1 MTLNHRART
10 HRIVGC
16 FRGYSFGMFTAEAY
30 RHDCAAGRQSYFS
43 FNRFKEV
50 HHVRPGTSALVA
62 GGAVI
67 GAGIG
72 LLFAP
77 QTGAET
83 RRDVGRYAKKAQLQA
98 TRWGRSVQSGVKEVM
113 DRSKALIQKDEQRP
127 RIEAV

>member
-1 MTLNHRART
+1 M
-10 HRIVGC
+10 
-16 FRGYSFGMFTAEAY
+16 S
-30 RHDCAAGRQSYFS
+30 DQGRQVA
-43 FNRFKEV
+43 KV
-50 HHVRPGTSALVA
+50 AALVA

-98 TRWGRSVQSGVKEVM
+98 TRLSRTVQSGVKEVM
-113 DRSKALIQKDEQRP
+113 DRSKSLVRKDDQTT
-127 RIEAV
+127 RIEAA

>member
-1 MTLNHRART
+1 MS
-10 HRIVGC
+10 GQ
-16 FRGYSFGMFTAEAY
+16 
-30 RHDCAAGRQSYFS
+30 GRQVA
-43 FNRFKEV
+43 KV
-50 HHVRPGTSALVA
+50 AALVA

-77 QTGAET
+77 QAGAET

-98 TRWGRSVQSGVKEVM
+98 TRWSRTVQSDVKAAM
-113 DRSKALIQKDEQRP
+113 DRSKSLIRKDDQRP

>member
-1 MTLNHRART
+1 M
-10 HRIVGC
+10 
-16 FRGYSFGMFTAEAY
+16 S
-30 RHDCAAGRQSYFS
+30 DQGRQAA
-43 FNRFKEV
+43 KV
-50 HHVRPGTSALVA
+50 AALVA

-83 RRDVGRYAKKAQLQA
+83 RRGVSRYAKKAQVQA
-98 TRWGRSVQSGVKEVM
+98 TRWSRTVQSGVKEAI
-113 DRSKALIQKDEQRP
+113 DRSKSLVRKEDERP

>member
-1 MTLNHRART
+1 M
-10 HRIVGC
+10 
-16 FRGYSFGMFTAEAY
+16 S
-30 RHDCAAGRQSYFS
+30 DQGRQVA
-43 FNRFKEV
+43 KV
-50 HHVRPGTSALVA
+50 AALVA

-77 QTGAET
+77 QAGAET

-98 TRWGRSVQSGVKEVM
+98 TRWSRSVQSGVKEVM
-113 DRSKALIQKDEQRP
+113 DRSKALTQKDDQRP

>member
-1 MTLNHRART
+1 M
-10 HRIVGC
+10 
-16 FRGYSFGMFTAEAY
+16 S
-30 RHDCAAGRQSYFS
+30 DQGRQAA
-43 FNRFKEV
+43 KV
-50 HHVRPGTSALVA
+50 AALVA

-98 TRWGRSVQSGVKEVM
+98 TRLSRTVQSGVKEAM
-113 DRSKALIQKDEQRP
+113 DRSKSLVRKDDQIP
-127 RIEAV
+127 RIEAA